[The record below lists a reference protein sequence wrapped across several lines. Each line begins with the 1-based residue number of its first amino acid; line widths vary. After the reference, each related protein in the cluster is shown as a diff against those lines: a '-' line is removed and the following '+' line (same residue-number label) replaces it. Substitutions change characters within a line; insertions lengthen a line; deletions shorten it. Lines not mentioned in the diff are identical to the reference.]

1 VKSLTSSFRDPSG
14 FVFKYNEKTYRQIN
28 KCFAN
33 EFESFISSGLYS
45 GLIEKGLLI
54 SHEDVNTPDI
64 PYTENCHRIILPKQI
79 PYISY
84 PYEWSFS
91 QLKDAAILTL
101 KVQAQSL
108 KYGFSLKDASSYNV
122 QFIGNKLKFIDTLSF
137 QPYKEGEPWIAYRQF
152 CQHFL
157 APLALMAYVDIEL
170 AKLLSN
176 YIDGVPLSLASKLLP
191 NRTRLNYGLQI
202 HLHLHA
208 KIQKAYSDSANPAES
223 NTEEKNKAKLT
234 LKGQRAIIEDLASVI
249 NRLEWKLPKTEW
261 GDYYANTNYDDQS
274 SLKKRELVNL
284 FIQGIPDKLNI
295 VQDLGANTGEFSRI
309 ASNYCDAVIAQDI
322 DPVAVERNYLRSKS
336 ESPSNILPLV
346 QNLIAP
352 SPAIG
357 WANKERDSFVQ
368 RATCDG
374 LLALALIHHL
384 TISNNTPLSHV
395 AKLFAQITTW
405 LVIEFV
411 PKSDSQV
418 ARLLAT
424 REDIFEDYTETGF
437 EAAFLIFFT
446 IQRKELLSGS
456 DRVLYLMKSDYNNQE
471 SNK

>member
-1 VKSLTSSFRDPSG
+1 MKSLTSSFRDPSG
-14 FVFKYNEKTYRQIN
+14 FVFKYNEKIYRQIN

-33 EFESFISSGLYS
+33 EFDSFISSGLYS
-45 GLIEKGLLI
+45 ALIEKGLLI
-54 SHEDVNTPDI
+54 SHEDVDTPDI
-64 PYTENCHRIILPKQI
+64 PRTEDCHHIILPEQI

-122 QFIGNKLKFIDTLSF
+122 QFIGNELKFIDTLSF
-137 QPYKEGEPWIAYRQF
+137 EPYKEGEPWVAYRQF

-157 APLALMAYVDIEL
+157 APLALMAYVDIDL

-176 YIDGVPLSLASKLLP
+176 YIDGIPLSLASKLLP

-208 KIQKAYSDSANPAES
+208 KIQKAYSDSANPTES
-223 NTEEKNKAKLT
+223 TTEKKSKAKLT

-249 NRLEWKLPKTEW
+249 NRLKWKLPTTEW

-284 FIQGIPDKLNI
+284 FIRSIPDKLNI
-295 VQDLGANTGEFSRI
+295 VQDLGANTGDFSRI
-309 ASNYCDAVIAQDI
+309 ASDYCDIVISQDI
-322 DPVAVERNYLRSKS
+322 DPVAVERNYLQSKS
-336 ESPSNILPLV
+336 EPPNNILPLV
-346 QNLIAP
+346 QNLVTP

-368 RATCDG
+368 RAKCDG

-384 TISNNTPLSHV
+384 TISNNTPLFHV
-395 AKLFAQITTW
+395 ARLFSQITSW

-418 ARLLAT
+418 ERLLAT
-424 REDIFEDYTETGF
+424 REDIFEDYTEKGF
-437 EAAFLIFFT
+437 EAAFSNFFT
-446 IQRKELLSGS
+446 IKRKEELLGS
-456 DRVLYLMKSDYNNQE
+456 DRMIYLMKRSQ
-471 SNK
+471 S

>member
-1 VKSLTSSFRDPSG
+1 MKSLNSSFRDPSG
-14 FVFKYNEKTYRQIN
+14 FVFKYNEKIYRQIN

-33 EFESFISSGLYS
+33 DFDSFISSGLCS
-45 GLIEKGLLI
+45 VLIEKGLLI
-54 SHEDVNTPDI
+54 PHDDVKTSDI

-122 QFIGNKLKFIDTLSF
+122 QFIGNELKFIDTLSF
-137 QPYKEGEPWIAYRQF
+137 EPYKEGEPWIAYRQF

-157 APLALMAYVDIEL
+157 APLALMAYVDADL

-176 YIDGVPLSLASKLLP
+176 YIDGIPLSLASKLLP

-223 NTEEKNKAKLT
+223 TAEKKTKAKLT
-234 LKGQRAIIEDLASVI
+234 LNGQRAIIEDLASVI
-249 NRLEWKLPKTEW
+249 NKLEWKPPKTEW

-274 SLKKRELVNL
+274 FLKKRELVSRL
-284 FIQGIPDKLNI
+284 IQDIPDKLNI

-309 ASNYCDAVIAQDI
+309 ASDYCNTVISQDI

-336 ESPSNILPLV
+336 EPTNNILPLV
-346 QNLIAP
+346 QNLITP

-368 RATCDG
+368 RVRCDA

-395 AKLFAQITTW
+395 AELFSQITNW
-405 LVIEFV
+405 LVIEFI

-418 ARLLAT
+418 RRLLAT
-424 REDIFEDYTETGF
+424 REDIFEDYTEIGF
-437 EAAFLIFFT
+437 EAAFSTFFSL
-446 IQRKELLSGS
+446 QRKEALSGS
-456 DRVLYLMKSDYNNQE
+456 DRVLYLMKSDYNPQE
-471 SNK
+471 SN

>member
-1 VKSLTSSFRDPSG
+1 MKSLTSSFRDPSG
-14 FVFKYNEKTYRQIN
+14 FVFSYNEKIYRQIN

-33 EFESFISSGLYS
+33 EFDSFISSGLYS
-45 GLIEKGLLI
+45 ALIEKGLLI
-54 SHEDVNTPDI
+54 SHEDVETPDI
-64 PYTENCHRIILPKQI
+64 PRTENCHRIILPEQI

-108 KYGFSLKDASSYNV
+108 KSGFSLKDASSYNV
-122 QFIGNKLKFIDTLSF
+122 QFIGSELKFIDTLSF
-137 QPYKEGEPWIAYRQF
+137 EPYKEGEPWVAYRQF

-157 APLALMAYVDIEL
+157 APLALMAYVDIDL

-176 YIDGVPLSLASKLLP
+176 YIDGIPLSLASKVLP

-208 KIQKAYSDSANPAES
+208 KIQKAYSDSADSSES
-223 NTEEKNKAKLT
+223 TVEKMNKAKLT
-234 LKGQRAIIEDLASVI
+234 LKGQRAIIESLASVI
-249 NRLEWKLPKTEW
+249 NRLEWKLPRTEW
-261 GDYYANTNYDDQS
+261 GDYYANTNYDNQS
-274 SLKKRELVNL
+274 FLKKRELVNL
-284 FIQGIPDKLNI
+284 LIQAIPDKLNI

-309 ASNYCDAVIAQDI
+309 ASNYSDTVISQDI
-322 DPVAVERNYLRSKS
+322 DPVAVERNYLQSKS
-336 ESPSNILPLV
+336 EPTNNILPLI
-346 QNLIAP
+346 QNLINP

-357 WANKERDSFVQ
+357 WANNERDSFVQ
-368 RATCDG
+368 RARCDC

-395 AKLFAQITTW
+395 AELFYQITNW

-418 ARLLAT
+418 GRLLAT
-424 REDIFEDYTETGF
+424 REDIFEDYTEAGF
-437 EAAFLIFFT
+437 EAAFSTFFT
-446 IQRKELLSGS
+446 LKRKEILSRS
-456 DRVLYLMKSDYNNQE
+456 DRVLYLMN
-471 SNK
+471 SNDNHQKPD